1 MKNVRLWRIIFLL
14 LMISTLAFGT
24 NLEKQLQTRVSP
36 KFVGASIQEVLRI
49 FARQYSLNL
58 VVGGEVQ
65 GTVTIQLDNVT
76 LGDALNAILKAY
88 GYHYIVEN
96 DVILVKPFDQDVNGE
111 LVTKVLKLK
120 YLDGNLAKNTLVPL
134 LSPKGKIETLM
145 SELTDDELDKRSNI
159 LVVTDVWENV
169 QQISQVVNKLDVP
182 RRQIQIEVR
191 LIEKIIGAEKQVGI
205 NLPKRIGGSITG
217 AETTAPI
224 TRTRGAGGQ
233 QRFLSGWY
241 LLPGID
247 ENLTTGVLTV
257 DELKAALDFL
267 ARDNSSRLV
276 SNPKLTTLDNKKA
289 LIRIGTTLPVPEVS
303 RGISG
308 DLISYREEEVN
319 MNLIVIPRI
328 NEEGKITLKVHPILE
343 EIIGFTG
350 PPDTPQPITS
360 KREVQ
365 TTVTVND
372 GETVVIGGL
381 IKENATKNVE
391 KIWLL
396 GDIPLLGYLFRHTST
411 KKEKTDLLIFITTKI
426 IPNE

>member
-1 MKNVRLWRIIFLL
+1 MKKFRLWRIILLL

-24 NLEKQLQTRVSP
+24 NLEEQLQTRVSP
-36 KFVGASIQEVLRI
+36 KFVGASIQEVLRL

-96 DVILVKPFDQDVNGE
+96 DVLLVKPFDQDVNGE

-120 YLDGNLAKNTLVPL
+120 YLDGYLVKTTLVPL
-134 LSPKGKIETLM
+134 LSPKGKIEALM
-145 SELTDDELDKRSNI
+145 SELTDEELDKRSNI

-169 QQISQVVNKLDVP
+169 QQISEVVNKLDVP
-182 RRQIQIEVR
+182 KRQIQIEVR

-205 NLPKRIGGSITG
+205 NFPKRIGGSITG

-224 TRTRGAGGQ
+224 TRTRGVGGQ

-267 ARDNSSRLV
+267 AKDNSSRLV

-350 PPDTPQPITS
+350 PSDTPQPITS

-381 IKENATKNVE
+381 IKENSTKNVE

-396 GDIPLLGYLFRHTST
+396 GNIPLLGYLFRHTST